1 VLTWLILIPIRKR
14 AALKKEV
21 DWMAFGS
28 ENDHH
33 HDDSNNDSIYR
44 SPRAGVG
51 ETEAKAMESPDMYA
65 MSDITS
71 AAHQNTLYS
80 HLDGNASANWAGNGA
95 AAAGYNVA
103 NNVVGEAPPGQP
115 YDPTY
120 AGYYPAAVAVPQQQ
134 QYASYPSYSDHGS
147 PEMGA
152 QRYAGQQQHP
162 WPTTSTSS
170 HGHQPNMPV
179 NNYPFAP
186 PTIGSG
192 HSMSRN
198 ASLNDRVLLSQANRF
213 SASTATA
220 HDGNGLS
227 RSTSGQAGVP
237 QMQAPTGQPPPLP
250 ESDKT
255 DAEDDCALAY
265 VLDDQDDDPVPD
277 KGILPNLHL
286 ANPDR

>member
-1 VLTWLILIPIRKR
+1 
-14 AALKKEV
+14 
-21 DWMAFGS
+21 MAFGS

-51 ETEAKAMESPDMYA
+51 EVEAKAMDSPDMYA

-71 AAHQNTLYS
+71 AAHQGTLYS
-80 HLDGNASANWAGNGA
+80 HLDANASSNWAGTGAVA
-95 AAAGYNVA
+95 AATGYNVA

-115 YDPTY
+115 YDSNY
-120 AGYYPAAVAVPQQQ
+120 AAYYPAAVAIPQQH
-134 QYASYPSYSDHGS
+134 QYANYPSYSDHGS

-152 QRYAGQQQHP
+152 QKYAGHQHP
-162 WPTTSTSS
+162 WPTTSSSS
-170 HGHQPNMPV
+170 HGHHANMPV

-186 PTIGSG
+186 PTIASG

-198 ASLNDRVLLSQANRF
+198 ASLSDRVLLSQANSF

-220 HDGNGLS
+220 HDGNALNHG
-227 RSTSGQAGVP
+227 TSNQAGVP
-237 QMQAPTGQPPPLP
+237 QKPGMHAPSGQPPPLQK
-250 ESDKT
+250 SDKT
-255 DAEDDCALAY
+255 DVEDDCALAY
-265 VLDDQDDDPVPD
+265 VLDDPDDDPVPD
-277 KGILPNLHL
+277 KGIIPNLHL